1 LLSDLQPLL
10 NWFLPPTCV
19 LCGAAAHRNMDLCLG
34 CESDFPFI
42 VGTVPTYALCRY
54 EFPMDYLITQIK
66 FHGQLVYAKVLG
78 ELLAEKLPEIQA
90 EVLIPVPLHPTRLRE
105 RGYNQALELARPLAK
120 KRKIPLDIF
129 SCTRI
134 RSTQPQM
141 AMSATKRA
149 ENLKDAF
156 TVNPNFK
163 TKHVAIIDDVV
174 TTGHTVD
181 ELSRVLYQQG
191 VEKIDV
197 ICCARTVLS
206 S

>member
-1 LLSDLQPLL
+1 
-10 NWFLPPTCV
+10 
-19 LCGAAAHRNMDLCLG
+19 MDLCLG

-163 TKHVAIIDDVV
+163 TKHVAMTWLRQATQSMNLAVFYTSRASRKSTLSVV
-174 TTGHTVD
+174 PERFFLHNQF
-181 ELSRVLYQQG
+181 L
-191 VEKIDV
+191 
-197 ICCARTVLS
+197 C
-206 S
+206 